1 MIPRHQA
8 IAGGGVL
15 AVGLALAPTRASAQ
29 EDRQEI
35 LVGKHRNYESPQ
47 HFALELRFSP
57 FTPDIDSD
65 PNLKDP
71 TTGLPATPYKDTF
84 GSSPRLLLAGE
95 FDWQAARIRHV
106 GTFGPAF
113 GFGYSRMSGDAAFA
127 PPRVGIS
134 GETTSL
140 NVFPFY
146 VVAVLRV
153 DALWREV
160 GIPIVPYAKLGAEMA
175 LWRASNTLGTSSYSG
190 VSGLGHSVGTQV
202 AFGLALNLNVF
213 DDYAARNF
221 DEAAGVNNTYLFA
234 DWSRAD
240 LDGLWFQKDPLRV
253 GGAYWTFG
261 LAFEF

>member
-1 MIPRHQA
+1 VIPRHQA
-8 IAGGGVL
+8 IVGGGVL
-15 AVGLALAPTRASAQ
+15 AVGLALMPTRASAQ
-29 EDRQEI
+29 EARQEI
-35 LVGKHRNYESPQ
+35 LVGKHKNYESPQ

-65 PNLKDP
+65 PILA
-71 TTGLPATPYKDTF
+71 GATPYKDTF

-95 FDWQAARIRHV
+95 LDWQAARIRHV
-106 GTFGPAF
+106 GTLGPGF
-113 GFGYSRMSGDAAFA
+113 GFGYARMSGDALFA
-127 PPRVGIS
+127 PPRVGVS

-146 VVAVLRV
+146 AVAVLRV

-160 GIPIVPYAKLGAEMA
+160 GIPLVPYAKLGFEMA
-175 LWRASNTLGTSSYSG
+175 LWRASNTLGTSSYDG

-221 DEAAGVNNTYLFA
+221 DEAVGVNNTYLFA

-253 GGAYWTFG
+253 GGEYWTFG